1 MELNRKVALDSVFT
15 MGVLVLTTYQR
26 NVERTLETLLRLILQ
41 SSYHGLLSLEI
52 KSSILMPSMAR
63 VLLLSSMNMPKK
75 KKKLIRTLDSQ
86 PTHDAPIVAHP
97 KPTCTPSN
105 SAENLP
111 FSPSGITALRPC
123 QMSLGEGSFMATYFT
138 LVTVLNR

>member
-75 KKKLIRTLDSQ
+75 KK
-86 PTHDAPIVAHP
+86 
-97 KPTCTPSN
+97 N
-105 SAENLP
+105 
-111 FSPSGITALRPC
+111 
-123 QMSLGEGSFMATYFT
+123 
-138 LVTVLNR
+138 